1 LVFALESSG
10 RQFDLMR
17 QFTILAL
24 QPSALDQ
31 NVFSPDLAVPQ
42 GEVNVLKKEVK
53 KKEVKDLDNEYLS
66 SRKQ

>member
-1 LVFALESSG
+1 
-10 RQFDLMR
+10 MR